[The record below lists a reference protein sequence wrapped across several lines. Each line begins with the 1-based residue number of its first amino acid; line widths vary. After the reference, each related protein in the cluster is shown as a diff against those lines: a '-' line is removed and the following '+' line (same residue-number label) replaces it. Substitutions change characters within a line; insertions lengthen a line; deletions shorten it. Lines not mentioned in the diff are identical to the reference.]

1 MKKFKLMSM
10 LTLVLLLGAGQIA
23 CHNVKDSDL
32 QATASQIVANIQ
44 NTGNIKVSVTDK
56 VATLSGNLE
65 NDATKLKIEASVLA
79 IDGIESVINNIQLTP
94 PALVYVEPVVEKKS
108 DQLIVATRKGKLNV
122 HNKPGVQ
129 ELVIAVVDHGETLT
143 LVEKTSD
150 AWWRIRTEGGLEGY
164 SNAPYLEEQ

>member
-1 MKKFKLMSM
+1 M
-10 LTLVLLLGAGQIA
+10 
-23 CHNVKDSDL
+23 
-32 QATASQIVANIQ
+32 
-44 NTGNIKVSVTDK
+44 
-56 VATLSGNLE
+56 
-65 NDATKLKIEASVLA
+65 LA

-94 PALVYVEPVVEKKS
+94 PAPVYVEPVVEKKS

>member
-23 CHNVKDSDL
+23 CDNVKDSDL

-79 IDGIESVINNIQLTP
+79 IDGIE
-94 PALVYVEPVVEKKS
+94 
-108 DQLIVATRKGKLNV
+108 
-122 HNKPGVQ
+122 
-129 ELVIAVVDHGETLT
+129 
-143 LVEKTSD
+143 
-150 AWWRIRTEGGLEGY
+150 
-164 SNAPYLEEQ
+164 